1 MTRRAMGLFVSLGVA
16 VSACAAI
23 AGLGDSPPTV
33 ATGGSDDAG
42 ARSEDST
49 QDAPAEDEPPT
60 PADGDASG
68 TIGSDDAGQDGD
80 ASAPE
85 PEASAPDAS
94 GPDAS
99 GPDASGPDASGSDA
113 SVVNSTWCSTQEGAV
128 LCADFDEP
136 DAFALFTPNVSAGE
150 RAFTDQD
157 TAYSPPSS
165 LGSTLVTAAGAI
177 LAAQLR
183 VNLPGS
189 DAGTLVVSFELRMDP
204 GCAIAP
210 LNKVFLVT
218 LTSDE
223 TTFRGL
229 SAYNIGDGGFE
240 LRLGGFDSSGS
251 FTNYLGIPFAA
262 GAWVNVH
269 YAYCPSNGSDGVT
282 IGSSPVGC
290 QVQPPGGI
298 PLQALGVG
306 LHSDSSELAFGCTI
320 LFDNMRVDEF

>member
-1 MTRRAMGLFVSLGVA
+1 MTRRATGLFVSMSVA
-16 VSACAAI
+16 ASGCAAI
-23 AGLGDSPPTV
+23 VGLGDSPPTV

-42 ARSEDST
+42 ERSKDST

-60 PADGDASG
+60 RDEGDASG
-68 TIGSDDAGQDGD
+68 TLGSDDAVQDAD

-85 PEASAPDAS
+85 PEASAQDARAPDAP
-94 GPDAS
+94 GPDAP
-99 GPDASGPDASGSDA
+99 GPDAL
-113 SVVNSTWCSTQEGAV
+113 VVNSTWCSTQEGAV
-128 LCADFDEP
+128 FCADFDEP
-136 DAFALFTPNVSAGE
+136 DAFAMFTPNVSAGE
-150 RAFTDQD
+150 RAFPDQD
-157 TAYSPPSS
+157 TAYSPPFS
-165 LGSTLVTAAGAI
+165 LGSTLVVTSAATI
-177 LAAQLR
+177 LDAQLS
-183 VNLPGS
+183 VNLPAS
-189 DAGTLVVSFELRMDP
+189 DAGTFVVSFELRVDP
-204 GCAIAP
+204 GCAVAP

-229 SAYNIGDGGFE
+229 SAYNSGDGGFE

-251 FTNYLGIPFAA
+251 VTNYLGIPLAA

-298 PLQALGVG
+298 PPEALGVG
-306 LHSDSSELAFGCTI
+306 LHSDSNEQPLGCTI
-320 LFDNMRVDEF
+320 LIDNVRVDEF